1 MLKALKKGSP
11 KVFSVLADRGYG
23 KIAERLALEGPEDG
37 PPNFDLH
44 VHFVS
49 PKDRR
54 SRTSFFRCYLRC
66 SHRDV
71 KGVLTETQNL
81 L

>member
-54 SRTSFFRCYLRC
+54 SRT
-66 SHRDV
+66 
-71 KGVLTETQNL
+71 
-81 L
+81 